1 MRNDQPDV
9 EPDTAPDAGPD
20 AGRDAGPDVEPDA
33 VSEEGL
39 LGEAAPDG
47 AHEPL

>member
-1 MRNDQPDV
+1 MRNDQPDA
-9 EPDTAPDAGPD
+9 EPDAVPDAEPD
-20 AGRDAGPDVEPDA
+20 AVPDVEPDA
-33 VSEEGL
+33 VSEDGL

>member
-1 MRNDQPDV
+1 MRNDQPDA
-9 EPDTAPDAGPD
+9 EPDAAPDSGP
-20 AGRDAGPDVEPDA
+20 GVEPDA